1 MRIDEEVLLKVI
13 KYLSESNTVS
23 SAEMQRRL
31 NSKYME
37 AAMII
42 DRLIAEDI
50 ITNAAGGYVVI
61 KGRISKLRDW

>member
-31 NSKYME
+31 NSKYAV
-37 AAMII
+37 AALMI
-42 DRLIAEDI
+42 DRLQKEGI
-50 ITNAAGGYVVI
+50 ITNAADGYVVI
-61 KGRISKLRDW
+61 KERISKLRDW

>member
-37 AAMII
+37 AAMVIH
-42 DRLIAEDI
+42 RLLKEDI
-50 ITNAAGGYVVI
+50 ITNAADGYVVI
-61 KGRISKLRDW
+61 KERISKLRDW

>member
-31 NSKYME
+31 NSKYVE
-37 AAMII
+37 AAMMI
-42 DRLIAEDI
+42 DRLLAEDI
-50 ITNAAGGYVVI
+50 ITNAADGYVVI
-61 KGRISKLRDW
+61 KERISKLRDC

>member
-31 NSKYME
+31 NSKYMQ
-37 AAMII
+37 AAIVI
-42 DRLIAEDI
+42 DRLIAEEI
-50 ITNAAGGYVVI
+50 ITNAADGYVVI
-61 KGRISKLRDW
+61 KERISKLRDW